1 MRENQGGAGV
11 LQAGAMAV
19 RFLGL
24 KPILITLGI
33 IVLIPIL
40 FFPIFIFHQ
49 QQELQS
55 NQGVLVGDIKYVK
68 IINEAASR
76 YGVNP
81 ALIAGIIRQESNFD
95 PNITSPV
102 GAVGLMQLMP
112 GTARELG
119 VKDPRDPY
127 QNIMGGTK
135 YIASLLERYDGNLRL
150 ALAAYNSGPGKVDA
164 NLRAGGDG
172 IPAIAETQNYVPSV
186 LKHMEGY
193 QKMVHDG
200 AIVMDHGSD
209 RYPYKNG
216 RPNQVDK
223 WAFFSK
229 QCTSYVAWKLNA
241 VGVPFH
247 NLMGGGRFG
256 DAGNWANNARRLGYK
271 VNHTPAVG
279 AVAQWEPGA
288 FGHSRWGH
296 VAYVTKVEGGM
307 IEIEEYNYKPY
318 QFSKRRIPA
327 SQVSNYIHFK

>member
-1 MRENQGGAGV
+1 MREQGGGSL
-11 LQAGAMAV
+11 LQAGAVAV

-24 KPILITLGI
+24 KPILIVLGI
-33 IVLIPIL
+33 IVLIPIF

-49 QQELQS
+49 QQEIQS
-55 NQGVLVGDIKYVK
+55 NQGGILVGDIKFVK
-68 IINEAASR
+68 EINEAANR
-76 YGVNP
+76 YGINP
-81 ALIAGIIRQESNFD
+81 AIIAAIVKQESNFD
-95 PNITSPV
+95 PKAGSEK
-102 GAVGLMQLMP
+102 GAQGLMQLMP
-112 GTARELG
+112 ETAAELG
-119 VKDPRDPY
+119 VKDPLDPE

-135 YIASLLERYDGNLRL
+135 YLASLLERYDGNLRL

-172 IPAIAETQNYVPSV
+172 IPAIAETKNYVPSV
-186 LKHMEGY
+186 LKHMEDY
-193 QKMVHDG
+193 QKKVHDG
-200 AIVMDHGSD
+200 EIVIDHGSD

-216 RPNQVDK
+216 QPNQVDK
-223 WAFFSK
+223 WLFFSK

-241 VGVPFH
+241 VGIPFH

-256 DAGNWANNARRLGYK
+256 DAGNWANNARMLGYK

-327 SQVSNYIHFK
+327 NQVSNYIHFK